1 MDILEQLKNE
11 DDNPRGQQGGKFLSG
26 ATLEEAAAAEQ
37 RRIEMKKQRLP
48 IGKQEAGILQ
58 LITAKT
64 LFARLNLP
72 EPRWVDGRPF
82 WNVTEAQLERAGKL
96 IGGLGGEKV
105 RWNNTIVAL
114 DEQLGRVVGDV
125 VISAG
130 VVAYILT
137 ELAFWAIA
145 FPVAAAT
152 LFFTAGHW
160 PDLGDGADRAAVLG
174 FVFAGANV
182 ARLAVPLRFGVAF
195 AAAPWCD
202 ENIVKPVQSKLGG
215 GD

>member
-1 MDILEQLKNE
+1 
-11 DDNPRGQQGGKFLSG
+11 
-26 ATLEEAAAAEQ
+26 
-37 RRIEMKKQRLP
+37 MK
-48 IGKQEAGILQ
+48 EC
-58 LITAKT
+58 
-64 LFARLNLP
+64 N
-72 EPRWVDGRPF
+72 
-82 WNVTEAQLERAGKL
+82 
-96 IGGLGGEKV
+96 
-105 RWNNTIVAL
+105 
-114 DEQLGRVVGDV
+114 
-125 VISAG
+125 S
-130 VVAYILT
+130 LT

-202 ENIVKPVQSKLGG
+202 ENIVKPVQAKFGG